1 MEFPLAPGPVVP
13 HTSLSTHGLRAS
25 TSALA
30 SSENT
35 PALRKASKFRHVTP
49 VFKSQTPYLSSPL
62 ASASHQSLSRTN
74 SVPSEPQQSAVPDSR
89 KPESE
94 LPIQPTTTRSP
105 LTSPNLSQS
114 ALPPL
119 PPHISSSDIAR
130 KPITSSLVSSTAII
144 QASSVKRD
152 VLPPIP
158 GEKPASP
165 RSSAASRLSIPYRP
179 GFQPRGVL
187 RYLTDD
193 FLALRTLKRDG
204 ADNTGGMKRV
214 ERNKLER
221 RLEKLIDLHFPS
233 RPLDTTTSTLK
244 RRQGSGIAKEIRRTA
259 SIFDLDAYKNINL
272 RDAGDFWK
280 NILTS
285 SLGDNSKPD
294 KRGAFF
300 YLTKSSLSLSNPLI
314 EAGQLW
320 NNILPLG
327 RKIRRYQNVLFV
339 CEYPVHYCRIGYIY
353 SVI

>member
-13 HTSLSTHGLRAS
+13 HTSLPTHGLRAS
-25 TSALA
+25 TSA
-30 SSENT
+30 SETT

-105 LTSPNLSQS
+105 FTSPNLSQS

-158 GEKPASP
+158 GGKPASP
-165 RSSAASRLSIPYRP
+165 RSSAARRLPIPYRP

-204 ADNTGGMKRV
+204 VDNTGGMKRV

-233 RPLDTTTSTLK
+233 RPLDTITSTLK
-244 RRQGSGIAKEIRRTA
+244 RQQGSGIAKEIRRTS
-259 SIFDLDAYKNINL
+259 SIFDLGAYKNINL

-280 NILTS
+280 NVLTS

-300 YLTKSSLSLSNPLI
+300 YLTKSSLFKSTD